1 MLKPIKCSW
10 TEARPG
16 DVLFVVEHY
25 EELIGVL
32 RRRAAALQFSYLE
45 VDMTAGFAS
54 GYTAKL
60 LGQSRSKNFGP
71 LSLGRML
78 GALGLQLAVVAKNNP
93 VPFAPRRAN
102 QVRKP
107 KPLAAVA

>member
-1 MLKPIKCSW
+1 MMLKPIKCSW

-45 VDMTAGFAS
+45 VDMAS
-54 GYTAKL
+54 
-60 LGQSRSKNFGP
+60 
-71 LSLGRML
+71 
-78 GALGLQLAVVAKNNP
+78 AKNNP

-102 QVRKP
+102 QAREP
-107 KPLAAVA
+107 KPRAAVA